1 MNLSICVT
9 VKNRSRADVD
19 GEELLLFPKCV
30 QSIVDAVEPGISCEL
45 VVADW
50 HSDDWPL
57 NEWIHEYAHPIPV
70 NILQLEGGFSRG
82 LGLNIAA
89 NAAKSDFLLF
99 ADTDL
104 LLGSEVIDSGLT
116 LLRENKAY
124 FPILYYFNDT
134 THTDGWWNHY
144 SYGNCFVTKK
154 MFNEA
159 GQWPEYK
166 TWGKEDD
173 HFYENVGKVAEVF
186 REQSGGFF
194 HQWHPDDLIWKNRY
208 AEKADEIAYEIN
220 EVKQA
225 KNDLIKLLLPGE
237 TIILVDEARFG
248 GSDCIPGHLALP
260 LTELN
265 GEYGGAPAD
274 DAVAIQEFERLIS
287 KGASYIV
294 FAWMAFWWL
303 DHYKQF
309 HEYLKQKY
317 KCILE
322 SERLIIFDLKEGG
335 HSK

>member
-9 VKNRSRADVD
+9 VKNRSRTDVN

-30 QSIVDAVEPGISCEL
+30 QSIVEAVGPGISCEL
-45 VVADW
+45 IVADW

-82 LGLNIAA
+82 LGLNLAA

-116 LLRENKAY
+116 FLLENKAY

-173 HFYENVGKVAEVF
+173 HFFENVGKVAEVV

-194 HQWHPDDLIWKNRY
+194 HQWHPDDLIWKNRF
-208 AEKADEIAYEIN
+208 AEKAEEIADEIRNVEI
-220 EVKQA
+220 A
-225 KNDLIKLLLPGE
+225 KEEIKAIVPEGE
-237 TIILVDEARFG
+237 KFIMVDEARFG
-248 GSDCIPGHLALP
+248 GSDCVEGRKEFQFP
-260 LTELN
+260 EVN
-265 GEYGGAPAD
+265 GEYGGAPENSE
-274 DAVAIQEFERLIS
+274 VAIKEFE
-287 KGASYIV
+287 KCYAAGAGYIV
-294 FAWMAFWWL
+294 FTWMAFWWL
-303 DHYKQF
+303 EHYSEF
-309 HEYLKQKY
+309 ADYLTQRF
-317 KCILE
+317 KCVFDNDRIK
-322 SERLIIFDLKEGG
+322 IFDLR
-335 HSK
+335 